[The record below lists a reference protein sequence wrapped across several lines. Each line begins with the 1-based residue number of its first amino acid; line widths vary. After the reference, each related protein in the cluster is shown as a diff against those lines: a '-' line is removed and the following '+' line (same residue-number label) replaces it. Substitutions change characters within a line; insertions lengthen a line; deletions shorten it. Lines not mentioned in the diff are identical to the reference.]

1 MFFFAFLVAV
11 EFCFSMP
18 KNGGVA
24 VEKTCLLVF
33 KIKKPL
39 FYWGG
44 TQLTPLNKR
53 DSTATYEIIFTVKR
67 NARGVLWRKVKMTK
81 KVKEVKSI
89 GGVPEGIPPNVET
102 IIACQVNRAAR
113 HFRLCELEREE
124 LTSHIR
130 SEVMSAIQ
138 TKYDSKRA
146 NVCTFAHWVAK
157 NCLCKWIKA
166 EVKRR
171 KHFVSMTPELEAR
184 IAELPAPD
192 PAHDAALLRI
202 ARVRQTVAALP
213 PLYRRI
219 CELYMQLGTLEK
231 VQQALHK
238 SSRDFYGTIWPR
250 CQDAFKKIF
259 EKSGK

>member
-1 MFFFAFLVAV
+1 
-11 EFCFSMP
+11 
-18 KNGGVA
+18 
-24 VEKTCLLVF
+24 
-33 KIKKPL
+33 
-39 FYWGG
+39 
-44 TQLTPLNKR
+44 
-53 DSTATYEIIFTVKR
+53 
-67 NARGVLWRKVKMTK
+67 MTK
-81 KVKEVKSI
+81 KVKEKKSV
-89 GGVPEGIPPNVET
+89 GGALEGMPPNVET
-102 IIACQVNRAAR
+102 TIACQVNRVAR
-113 HFRLCELEREE
+113 NFRLCELEREE

-130 SEVMSAIQ
+130 SEVISAIQ
-138 TKYDSKRA
+138 TKYDPKRA
-146 NVCTFAHWVAK
+146 DVCAFAHWVAK
-157 NCLCKWIKA
+157 NRICKWIKT

-184 IAELPAPD
+184 LAELPAPD

-219 CELYMQLGTLEK
+219 CELYMQLGTLEAVK
-231 VQQALHK
+231 QALHK